1 MCVKSG
7 WEELVKEG
15 EMLFDYMI
23 SNFENMIDGES
34 NIKHFDIENGDYGF
48 TCYVDE
54 IKEKYYDDIQKNL
67 IIWIKK
73 EFDTNELF
81 INNNWKPFRD
91 PELITCMFLGYKKM
105 FQFDKYMFQLILKT
119 DCDNEECDCRIG
131 KKRRNITDNTIHFGL
146 TFYGWIDDRYS
157 TLQPYNILT
166 MSADM
171 SMPAKLWK

>member
-1 MCVKSG
+1 MNITCIKSG
-7 WEELVKEG
+7 LDELVKEG
-15 EMLFDYMI
+15 ETLFTYMTN
-23 SNFENMIDGES
+23 NFGSMFDGELS
-34 NIKHFDIENGDYGF
+34 IKHFDIENGDYGL

-54 IKEKYYDDIQKNL
+54 IKEKHYNDIQKNL

-81 INNNWKPFRD
+81 NNNNWKPFRD
-91 PELITCMFLGYKKM
+91 PDVITCMFLGYKKM
-105 FQFDKYMFQLILKT
+105 FQYDKYMFQLILKT
-119 DCDNEECDCRIG
+119 ACDNDECNCRKC
-131 KKRRNITDNTIHFGL
+131 KKKDNTIHLGL
-146 TFYGWIDDRYS
+146 VFYGWKDERYN